1 MATDKVAG
9 KLSSTLSWVK
19 NSVSHTV
26 SQMASQVA
34 TPSSLHTTVASST
47 ASLSSPSSA
56 SPTQLSPDDV
66 ELLAKLEEQNR
77 YECFTECHLDDLFP
91 VFTKAQHFKEFSHSQ
106 KHFGSTVLSEHCS
119 AYWVLHCILGLCSKY
134 WYNDV
139 SSDTLCRYE
148 YRYSCFCI
156 NSTARAQTSGRH
168 LIWIQEFV

>member
-34 TPSSLHTTVASST
+34 TPSSLHTAVASST

-56 SPTQLSPDDV
+56 SPSQLSPDDV

-77 YECFTECHLDDLFP
+77 YECFTQCHRDGFCI
-91 VFTKAQHFKEFSHSQ
+91 FSVYQSTTLLTISPYQ

-119 AYWVLHCILGLCSKY
+119 AYWVLTLSIWAVFEILIRWCT
-134 WYNDV
+134 V
-139 SSDTLCRYE
+139 T
-148 YRYSCFCI
+148 YSL
-156 NSTARAQTSGRH
+156 
-168 LIWIQEFV
+168 LIWIWIPIQKKIP